1 MKSALFTIML
11 LVIISIAPSTVFAKK
26 PSVLDNDCDVPTQAP
41 FDGGLTILLAAG
53 AGYALKKGYDNKKKK
68 QISDSGVEN
77 DK

>member
-1 MKSALFTIML
+1 MKSGFFTIML
-11 LVIISIAPSTVFAKK
+11 LVISIAPSTLFAKQ

-68 QISDSGVEN
+68 RISDSGN
-77 DK
+77 YK